1 MNASRIL
8 DKSASFLTF
17 NMNFPL
23 YGLSTMS
30 PTPPLS
36 QGAGYA
42 VVLGL
47 GLLFALFM
55 NVVTGI
61 QQKFSKISP
70 NSASEFSA
78 ASRSLKTGLV
88 VAGIVSSCVCLFF
101 AYCAPPLKG
110 LSPGTWSLTLLQSA
124 TQSYSMGISGGYWY
138 AVGGTLQIALFAVIA
153 SKVKMNAN
161 RATTFPE
168 VNHLTPNLHSETL

>member
-1 MNASRIL
+1 ML
-8 DKSASFLTF
+8 PCGLQLSALRPTH
-17 NMNFPL
+17 
-23 YGLSTMS
+23 MS
-30 PTPPLS
+30 PTPPLP

-47 GLLFALFM
+47 GFFFALFM
-55 NVVTGI
+55 NVITWI
-61 QQKFSKISP
+61 QQKFSDFSP

-88 VAGIVSSCVCLFF
+88 VAGIVSSC
-101 AYCAPPLKG
+101 AYSLAAYPAPSLTNHFI
-110 LSPGTWSLTLLQSA
+110 GTWSLTLLQSA
-124 TQSYSMGISGGYWY
+124 TQSYSMGVSGGYWY
-138 AVGGTLQIALFAVIA
+138 AVGGTLQIALFSVIA

-168 VNHLTPNLHSETL
+168 VNHQTLIPHLETF